1 MKGRYNALIINAIQ
15 IVGGG
20 FCHLTP
26 GFLFRI
32 SVAVLQ
38 AFGLA
43 KWLFLLPLFLA
54 CQSENDAEEAA
65 LCTRNLLLGIYSVH
79 SRANEM
85 GVNTLA
91 WPDCYVTFTPDSV
104 LFFSLFPQ
112 YEFGLHPSYG
122 THFLGYERVPEDS
135 YPIQY
140 LPNAVRF
147 DGETYRVIPSDCTF
161 CLLGRVE
168 LCWRE
173 GYKHKF
179 NLSNKVKY
187 EHI

>member
-1 MKGRYNALIINAIQ
+1 M
-15 IVGGG
+15 GGG
-20 FCHLTP
+20 NFCHLTP

-38 AFGLA
+38 AFGLS

-65 LCTRNLLLGIYSVH
+65 LCTRNLLLGTYSVH

-91 WPDCYVTFTPDSV
+91 WPDSYVTFTPDSV

-147 DGETYRVIPSDCTF
+147 DGETYRVIPSDSTF
-161 CLLGRVE
+161 LLVGKGRIVLE
-168 LCWRE
+168 R
-173 GYKHKF
+173 GGK
-179 NLSNKVKY
+179 
-187 EHI
+187 EHTI